1 MSRRPYRMVKTVP
14 ALKELIAKAGSGEC
28 ALDFETTALWP
39 SEGRVRLVSLYNGTN
54 VKALVDFDAIPGG
67 FVAVAKL
74 FETRAKWIVFNSKF
88 EFRWFMAAGAT
99 PILYDLKYLRDA
111 IVGGANLSL
120 KLLLEWDLDRKISKE
135 EQASNWG
142 AKRLTA
148 SQLLYAFEDSLH
160 TWDAWQHWREQADE
174 GQTRAFH
181 MLNDMVPA
189 VIEMEDAGMLLD
201 QKRHQKMSDNWA
213 EYRAT
218 LTTQL
223 REFVSEDEVKNINSD
238 TQWSDYFSKLVPDHF
253 LRSWPTTEKTGLLS
267 MKGSVLRGV
276 AALAPDTQLAA
287 FLDTLASYKKISK
300 YVSSF
305 GEPLITSA
313 QLSQDGRVRA
323 RYNIAAAR
331 TCRFSSSGPNLQQV
345 PRDQLDFFGEFMSMR
360 QSFIAGR
367 GRQLV
372 SLDYS
377 GIELRVLA
385 LLTGDKQLMHDVTE
399 GDVHLAVGSYMAGRQ
414 LDKKIPEDKAIRSR
428 AKGVSFGIVYGS
440 GAGGLAVT
448 LRTNSRRAQDLI
460 DFWAGRYPKAFGL
473 RQAVMEEAEAT
484 KYARMVDGGTIYMGK
499 RPEMPKCAN
508 YPVQRAALSIM
519 ARAIARHKDTLDTLR
534 AQGKQQQTRML
545 ATIHDALIS
554 EAATRDAKRCLKLME
569 RDMVQG
575 YLDVFPGASTLN
587 LVEGGVGVNWG
598 ALD

>member
-1 MSRRPYRMVKTVP
+1 MVKTVSC
-14 ALKELIAKAGSGEC
+14 LKELIAKAGSGEC

-39 SEGRVRLVSLYNGTN
+39 SEGRVRLVSLYNGAN

-67 FVAVAKL
+67 FPAVAKL
-74 FETRAKWIVFNSKF
+74 FETSAKWVVFNSKF
-88 EFRWFMAAGAT
+88 EYRWFMAAGSN

-120 KLLLEWDLDRKISKE
+120 KLLLEWDLNRKISKE

-160 TWDAWQHWREQADE
+160 TWDAWQHWRAQTDE
-174 GQTRAFH
+174 GHSKAFH
-181 MLNDMVPA
+181 LLNDMVPA
-189 VIEMEDAGMLLD
+189 VLEMEDAGMLLD
-201 QKRHQKMSDNWA
+201 QKRHQEMANNWA

-223 REFVSEDEVKNINSD
+223 REFVSEDAVKNINSD
-238 TQWSDYFSKLVPDHF
+238 TQWSDYFSQLLPDHF
-253 LRSWPTTEKTGLLS
+253 LRAWPTTEKTGLLS

-276 AALAPDTQLAA
+276 AALAPDTPLAA

-305 GEPLITSA
+305 GETLITSA
-313 QLSQDGRVRA
+313 QLSKDGRVRA

-331 TCRFSSSGPNLQQV
+331 TCRFSSSGPNLQQI

-360 QSFIAGR
+360 QSFIAGQ
-367 GRQLV
+367 GRRLV

-385 LLTGDKQLMHDVTE
+385 LLTGDEQLLYDVTE
-399 GDVHLAVGSYMAGRQ
+399 GDVHLAVGEYMAGRK
-414 LDKKIPEDKAIRSR
+414 LDKKIPDDKEIRSR

-440 GAGGLAVT
+440 GAGGLAIT
-448 LRTNSRRAQDLI
+448 LRTGISRAQDLI
-460 DFWAGRYPKAFGL
+460 DFWARRYPRAFEL
-473 RQAVMEEAEAT
+473 RNDMMREAAET
-484 KYARMVDGGTIYMGK
+484 KYIRMVDGGTIYMGK
-499 RPEMPKCAN
+499 RPELPKCAN
-508 YPVQRAALSIM
+508 YPVQRGALSIM
-519 ARAIARHKDTLDTLR
+519 ARAISRHKDSLDAAR
-534 AQGKQQQTRML
+534 IKGKQQQTRML
-545 ATIHDALIS
+545 ATIHDALIDETS
-554 EAATRDAKRCLKLME
+554 TRDAKACFKMME
-569 RDMVQG
+569 QDMIAG
-575 YLDVFPGASTLN
+575 YLDVFPGAPVTN
-587 LVEGGVGVNWG
+587 LVEGGVGTNWG
-598 ALD
+598 TLD